1 MDAVDQRQLHAG
13 KLLASFALGDVHA
26 YQSPQS
32 THNNMNQ
39 YDLKNISIEDLLN
52 EVEEIEHSATPDRA
66 RLATISI
73 HLLKRTGKRPVALL
87 EEREHK
93 YCHRASH
100 CGCKYDSPFN
110 S

>member
-1 MDAVDQRQLHAG
+1 M
-13 KLLASFALGDVHA
+13 K
-26 YQSPQS
+26 
-32 THNNMNQ
+32 
-39 YDLKNISIEDLLN
+39 YDLTNLSVDDLLN

-73 HLLKRTGKRPVALL
+73 HLLKRTGKRLVALL
-87 EEREHK
+87 EEREHRD
-93 YCHRASH
+93 CHRTSH